1 MARELPFARLG
12 ADATF
17 AVCIKLVCT
26 RGANKLIALSLVAAF
41 VISSLFEFN
50 RMLNGLY
57 SGASALD
64 MLARQQETIASNLAH
79 LNTPGH
85 RRSVFSF
92 AQTSDTAISGESAAK
107 SAFDFQDGRLEPTGR
122 ELDLAMTGDGFFV
135 YQGEEGKLYSR
146 SGVLFRN
153 SETNE
158 LVNGDGIPIL
168 GEDGPIA
175 VTGAISEIVIGSDG
189 TISAGQQQIGK
200 LAIVQF
206 DNNRLLESDG
216 QTYFRE
222 GTAQETPAEGI
233 QVQQGVRELSNA
245 SAVTE
250 MISLIVG
257 SRHFEAAQRAIRM
270 ISDTLQES
278 AQS

>member
-1 MARELPFARLG
+1 
-12 ADATF
+12 
-17 AVCIKLVCT
+17 
-26 RGANKLIALSLVAAF
+26 
-41 VISSLFEFN
+41 
-50 RMLNGLY
+50 MLNGLY

-64 MLARQQETIASNLAH
+64 MLARQQENTASNLAH

-85 RRSVFSF
+85 RRSTLSF
-92 AQTSDTAISGESAAK
+92 AQTSDTAISGESAVK

-146 SGVLFRN
+146 SGVLFRD

-168 GEDGPIA
+168 GEDGPIT
-175 VTGAISEIVIGSDG
+175 VTGAISEIVVGSDG

-206 DNNRLLESDG
+206 DNNRLLQSDG
-216 QTYFRE
+216 QTYFRA
-222 GTAQETPAEGI
+222 GTAQETPADGV

-250 MISLIVG
+250 MIALIVG
-257 SRHFEAAQRAIRM
+257 SRHFESAQRAIRT